1 VKFVCTLLI
10 INRKRELN
18 LPTAF
23 QFLIILNLT
32 KWQLTLRDTYKHKG
46 LRRKMVETIKVK
58 GIADLQVLSAIEAVP
73 RHLFIDNV
81 FEKLAYRDKPFPI
94 GSGQTISQPF
104 TVAFQTE
111 LLNIKRGD
119 KVLEIGTGSG
129 YQACVLLEM
138 GAKVFTIER
147 HKPLFNKVRVLLPKL
162 GYKPNFFH
170 GDGYQGLPAYAPYDK
185 ILVTAG
191 APFVPE
197 ALKEQLKPGG
207 ILVIPVGGR
216 DQQVMTSIKKTDDGD
231 CETTEHGDFV
241 FVPLLD
247 NRSWD

>member
-1 VKFVCTLLI
+1 VV
-10 INRKRELN
+10 
-18 LPTAF
+18 
-23 QFLIILNLT
+23 
-32 KWQLTLRDTYKHKG
+32 DTYKYKG
-46 LRRKMVETIKVK
+46 LRRKLVDCIRLK
-58 GIADLQVLSAIEAVP
+58 GIEDDRVLSAIDTVP
-73 RHLFIDNV
+73 RHLFIDNA
-81 FEKLAYRDKPFPI
+81 FEKFAYQDKPFPI
-94 GSGQTISQPF
+94 GSGQTISQPY

-111 LLNIKRGD
+111 LLNIRKGD

-147 HKPLFNKVRVLLPKL
+147 HKPLYNEVRKFLPTL
-162 GYKPNFFH
+162 GYNPKFFH
-170 GDGYQGLPAYAPYDK
+170 GDGYLGLPSFAPFAK

-207 ILVIPVGGR
+207 SLVIPVG
-216 DQQVMTSIKKTDDGD
+216 DTKNQVMTSIIKSTDGQF
-231 CETTEHGDFV
+231 EIKEHGDFV

-247 NRSWD
+247 ERSWD